1 MSQVSK
7 IVYILQRVRDAGAED
22 DNMGAEDWTLSDK
35 VIDEASQALLSAI
48 LKVKP
53 IREGGA
59 AVGKNYR
66 SGHAKGNNDALD
78 EWEQAIK
85 RLFNGTNCG

>member
-7 IVYILQRVRDAGAED
+7 IVYILHRVRDAGAED

-35 VIDEASQALLSAI
+35 VIDEASQAILSAI
-48 LKVKP
+48 LEVKP
-53 IREGGA
+53 KK
-59 AVGKNYR
+59 KNDPRFVVHSTGY
-66 SGHAKGNNDALD
+66 NDALD
-78 EWEQAIK
+78 EWELAIK